1 MAYNPQNPNGQ
12 VSKANSAPVVLAND
26 QVGTAGT
33 AAADV
38 MTIQGIAGM
47 TPVQVTSTPS
57 GTGTQTVSGTV
68 TVQQATAANLNATV
82 TATDLDIRDLAF
94 STDKVD
100 ASGSSVSI
108 SGSVAVTGPLTDAQL
123 RATAVP
129 TSLSSSLP
137 AGTNSIG
144 VLGANSGT
152 DIGDVTINNAA
163 GASAVNIQD
172 GGNSITVDGSVSI
185 TDVATNGVDSRQ
197 FISAAGT
204 NETQVKTGQGKVV
217 GWYIY
222 NSADTHRKVAFYDKT
237 TTVVPSS
244 DSPVFALVIPSFSG
258 ANCSFPTGI
267 NFATGIRVRTVTG
280 IPNDNNDNV
289 SANDLA
295 VNIFYK

>member
-57 GTGTQTVSGTV
+57 GTGTQAVSGTV

-82 TATDLDIRDLAF
+82 TATDLDIRNLAF

-129 TSLSSSLP
+129 
-137 AGTNSIG
+137 
-144 VLGANSGT
+144 VSGT
-152 DIGDVTINNAA
+152 FFQAT
-163 GASAVNIQD
+163 QP
-172 GGNSITVDGSVSI
+172 VSI

>member
-57 GTGTQTVSGTV
+57 GTGTQAVSGTV
-68 TVQQATAANLNATV
+68 TVQQATAANLNANVTV
-82 TATDLDIRDLAF
+82 QN
-94 STDKVD
+94 
-100 ASGSSVSI
+100 ASI
-108 SGSVAVTGPLTDAQL
+108 PVTGTFFQ
-123 RATAVP
+123 ATQPVSL
-129 TSLSSSLP
+129 TSLPSLA
-137 AGTNSIG
+137 AGSNSIG